1 MDKVEFAKI
10 LATLAALY
18 PRYELK
24 KETIAAYH
32 AILGDLSVDLLR
44 AAALQIASRDSPWF
58 PAAGELRAAAFRLL
72 EREAGVPSAGEAWG
86 EVCKRIG
93 DTGSWGTP
101 EFTHP
106 LIQEAIEG
114 IGGWMDI
121 CRSEGSRVADR
132 ARFLQVYGELAGRER
147 EAVAMLPEVRSA
159 VAQLAAGW
167 DAKRLGAGDVKT

>member
-86 EVCKRIG
+86 EVVRKIGADGHVRI
-93 DTGSWGTP
+93 P
-101 EFTHP
+101 EFSHP
-106 LIQEAIEG
+106 LIERAVEG
-114 IGGWMDI
+114 VGGWREL
-121 CRSEGSRVADR
+121 CFSVNSVADR

-167 DAKRLGAGDVKT
+167 DAKRLGAGDD